1 MSLNRKNIYA
11 WILLAAAAALAAGGI
26 RLVSGRGFKE
36 EQWYESS
43 VSDYAR
49 ETSTYALDAD
59 ADAEETATAESE
71 ALLSEAD
78 VEETVSEAPGT
89 TAYEIE
95 SESALYSTTAEE
107 KASDSAAYYTK
118 GPDSAGTQYF
128 TKEPDVEDTVV
139 FISADDASGS
149 SSRNRVLRILG
160 IVCILAGLGTA
171 AATFI
176 FFPAETPSAGPDG
189 TAALLILTLIIR
201 LSGWDHPAGLALIL
215 LFLLTF
221 IRETIGWVKRR
232 WSVTWL
238 GTVRLANMITQHVYG
253 RDLTHLSEQ
262 LDSFRSGIPVEV
274 RDGQYTDMEEK
285 LLKIQEEHT
294 QAVKEAI
301 AAERFRVDLITN
313 VSHDLRT
320 PLTAIL
326 GCGELLLS
334 EELSQKGTETLEL
347 LNRKAGYMKDL
358 VDDLFELTK
367 VSSGSLDPVMSEIDL
382 VSLLEQTIGLMQ
394 NELDR
399 TGLTVKRVYAAG
411 KLPIVTDG
419 SRMHQV
425 FANLL
430 ENACKYALAGSRVF
444 VYVEAD
450 AASAV
455 VRVVNTASY
464 QMDFTPEE
472 IVQRFVRG
480 DRTRS
485 TEGSGLGLTI
495 AETYTES
502 VGGRFEVRIDGDQFN
517 AVVTLPR
524 GSGIQS

>member
-107 KASDSAAYYTK
+107 KASDSAA
-118 GPDSAGTQYF
+118 
-128 TKEPDVEDTVV
+128 
-139 FISADDASGS
+139 
-149 SSRNRVLRILG
+149 SRNRVLRILG